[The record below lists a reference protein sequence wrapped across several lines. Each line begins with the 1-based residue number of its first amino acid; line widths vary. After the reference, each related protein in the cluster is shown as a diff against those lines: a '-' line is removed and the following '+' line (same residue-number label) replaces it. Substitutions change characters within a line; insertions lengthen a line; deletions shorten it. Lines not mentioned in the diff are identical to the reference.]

1 MSDRCRRVP
10 GIVAGRSQVVI
21 GCALRGDR
29 TARRSTQSALP
40 AAAAPAAPA
49 VAGPG
54 TGRPVPL
61 PGTLGR
67 VQPISI
73 AIPKIGVNAPLA
85 GVGTTRSGRVE
96 VPQLGEH
103 NVAGWYAR
111 GASPG
116 EPGAALIVGRV
127 ETMTGPAV
135 FARLRELAHGDIVGI
150 VRADETVAVFRITS
164 AEQISGQGLPAEC
177 VRRGAPELRL
187 IACAGLHD
195 DAWRPHPDHLIVRG
209 SFAGAY
215 RLSDLLET

>member
-1 MSDRCRRVP
+1 M
-10 GIVAGRSQVVI
+10 AGRSQLVI

-29 TARRSTQSALP
+29 TARRSAQTALP
-40 AAAAPAAPA
+40 AAAAPGA
-49 VAGPG
+49 
-54 TGRPVPL
+54 GRPTPL

-67 VQPISI
+67 SQPISM
-73 AIPKIGVNAPLA
+73 AIPKIGVNTPLA
-85 GVGTTRSGRVE
+85 GVGATGSGRVE
-96 VPQLGEH
+96 VPPLGEQ

-116 EPGAALIVGRV
+116 EPGTAVIVGRV
-127 ETMTGPAV
+127 ETTTGPAV

-164 AEQISGQGLPAEC
+164 AEQICRQVLPAEC

-195 DAWRPHPDHLIVRG
+195 DAWRPHPDHLIVRA
-209 SFAGAY
+209 SFAAGY